1 MSDQNAQSENNVREI
16 LLRSILNVNGGQNNV
31 QFREEHKET
40 NKSESSSDTD
50 YSENDDM
57 YTKELEILYVL
68 AKNNSK
74 LCEALLS
81 IVRNE

>member
-1 MSDQNAQSENNVREI
+1 MSDQNAQTENNMREA
-16 LLRSILNVNGGQNNV
+16 LLRSILIGQNNV

-50 YSENDDM
+50 YSEDDDM

>member
-1 MSDQNAQSENNVREI
+1 MSDQNAQTENNMREI
-16 LLRSILNVNGGQNNV
+16 LLRSILNVNGQNNV
-31 QFREEHKET
+31 QFREENKET

-50 YSENDDM
+50 YSEDDDM

-81 IVRNE
+81 IVRNQ